1 MNKGL
6 LYGLGAALLAGVGYG
21 IYKSIDKH
29 IKNELEKGF
38 EEVKNNT
45 THKDYKTST
54 EEYVDELFQEEKDLE
69 ESEENKDNDFLNKM
83 MEEEKE
89 AEEATK
95 NWSEREE
102 RCRKEMSEK
111 ASLNEQNMF
120 KDDVSESKEFE
131 ALNKMRE
138 VAGKEPLD
146 VDSKFK
152 SFLGKDTENKSM
164 KESLDTISENIEKDP
179 ELKKKIL
186 GILQE

>member
-69 ESEENKDNDFLNKM
+69 EKQRRINEINTGIYCFDIQTLMQTIEEIKPNNNQ
-83 MEEEKE
+83 KE
-89 AEEATK
+89 YYLTDVIGII
-95 NWSEREE
+95 
-102 RCRKEMSEK
+102 SEK
-111 ASLNEQNMF
+111 RRNCI
-120 KDDVSESKEFE
+120 
-131 ALNKMRE
+131 R
-138 VAGKEPLD
+138 
-146 VDSKFK
+146 
-152 SFLGKDTENKSM
+152 
-164 KESLDTISENIEKDP
+164 ISCKR
-179 ELKKKIL
+179 
-186 GILQE
+186 